1 VFLLGLLELVVKRFE
16 LLFVDGGELLEL
28 GG

>member
-1 VFLLGLLELVVKRFE
+1 MLLLGLLELVVKRFE
-16 LLFVDGGELLEL
+16 LLLVYGGELLEL